1 MGTSRKTTANP
12 LTAGARYLTAD
23 GAVSLGVHENRN
35 VSAGNG
41 VPVRTER
48 PQRSQA
54 FATTPNPDLADW
66 TRSLELRLAEQ
77 AKELTRLSRLK
88 RFLSPQLVDLILSDD
103 ADQLLKS
110 HRREIV
116 VALVDLRGFTAF
128 AETAAPEDVALVL
141 SEYQAE
147 VGRAAL
153 AYEGTLERFT
163 GDGVMIFFNDPV
175 PIPDPAQRAVQMALD
190 MRTRLQVLCARWR
203 KIGHLLDFG
212 IGIAQGYATIGAIGF
227 EGRWD
232 YAAIGTVT
240 NLASRLCGEAE
251 AGQILVSQRVANA
264 VETSAELEEVA
275 DLVVKGFLR
284 RVSAYSV
291 VGGKSASSECQS
303 S

>member
-23 GAVSLGVHENRN
+23 GAVSLGVHENRS
-35 VSAGNG
+35 VPAGNG
-41 VPVRTER
+41 VPVRTKQ

-54 FATTPNPDLADW
+54 LATTPNADLADW

-88 RFLSPQLVDLILSDD
+88 RFLSPQLVDVILSDD

-116 VALVDLRGFTAF
+116 VVFVDLRGFTAF
-128 AETAAPEDVALVL
+128 AETAAPEDVTQVL
-141 SEYQAE
+141 SQYQQE
-147 VGRAAL
+147 VGRTAL
-153 AYEGTLERFT
+153 AHEGTLERFT
-163 GDGVMIFFNDPV
+163 GDGIMVFFNDPV
-175 PIPDPAQRAVQMALD
+175 PIPDPAQRAAQMALE
-190 MRTRLQVLCARWR
+190 MRTRLQALCSCCRR
-203 KIGHLLDFG
+203 IGHELDFG

-240 NLASRLCGEAE
+240 NLASRLCTEAE
-251 AGQILVSQRVANA
+251 AGKIFVSQRVA
-264 VETSAELEEVA
+264 SAIEARVELEEEP
-275 DLVVKGFLR
+275 DLVLKGFSR
-284 RVSAYSV
+284 RVIAYTL
-291 VGGKSASSECQS
+291 VGHLE
-303 S
+303 